1 MNIDQI
7 KGNICHLPAKPAQ
20 DIPFFSIFTYLAFKV
35 ISKILN
41 SSFFSFTE
49 LFAVCCCCF
58 PCIIHLS
65 KDIAV
70 KLRTEA
76 ATVTIAMKLLKVQYV
91 DPKTHFRSLIVTKLK
106 LQFNDANIKSAKLIL
121 AMNALGTTH
130 IERCAEKKKRIIFLN
145 FGDSMLPM
153 GLLKCWQ
160 SIVLLK
166 SHAVTDK

>member
-1 MNIDQI
+1 MKFGQKNFCEILL
-7 KGNICHLPAKPAQ
+7 HE
-20 DIPFFSIFTYLAFKV
+20 FFWPGLFKIFWPTV
-35 ISKILN
+35 
-41 SSFFSFTE
+41 
-49 LFAVCCCCF
+49 
-58 PCIIHLS
+58 IIHLS

-130 IERCAEKKKRIIFLN
+130 IERCAEKKKDN
-145 FGDSMLPM
+145 YS
-153 GLLKCWQ
+153 
-160 SIVLLK
+160 
-166 SHAVTDK
+166 

>member
-1 MNIDQI
+1 MNIDRI

-20 DIPFFSIFTYLAFKV
+20 DILFQYSLIWH
-35 ISKILN
+35 SKSFLKFLIPV
-41 SSFFSFTE
+41 FFSFTE
-49 LFAVCCCCF
+49 LFAVCCCF

>member
-1 MNIDQI
+1 MFHQ
-7 KGNICHLPAKPAQ
+7 
-20 DIPFFSIFTYLAFKV
+20 
-35 ISKILN
+35 
-41 SSFFSFTE
+41 
-49 LFAVCCCCF
+49 
-58 PCIIHLS
+58 IIHLS

-130 IERCAEKKKRIIFLN
+130 IERCAEKKKDN
-145 FGDSMLPM
+145 YS
-153 GLLKCWQ
+153 
-160 SIVLLK
+160 
-166 SHAVTDK
+166 